1 MHRKRLSLTIA
12 AICATVLL
20 SISFTANAVSSGS
33 ISGKTTAAGTGTAI
47 QGMYVEAMPVDATGN
62 FDPAR
67 SGTYKTFT
75 DSAGAYAIGGLPA
88 GGYKVIINAAL
99 AQNDDARQYI
109 FQLYNGKPTWDTA
122 NVVGVE
128 GGVATNNIDVSM
140 YVGGRVTGRVTGA
153 PAATVFAI
161 PVLNSGLLDVNRYM
175 RQASIDASGNYTVI
189 GLASGYYKVQA
200 YQIGYMDAYYNSKT
214 TFETADKIFVG
225 APNTVPGIDFTMVVG
240 ESGGGP
246 GGGAGAD
253 GPVGGGTGGGAGGG
267 GGGGAEP
274 GGKPPTPTGL
284 KASYK
289 EGKVTLTWNPVTAT
303 GLTGYNIYRAEDV
316 KAAGAKLNS
325 GDVGAATYVDGT
337 VEGLKTYYYYVTAA
351 AGGSLESDPS
361 VRVALVIDELL
372 EPVLFK
378 DVGREHWAYAFIGRL
393 AAMKIVGGYSD
404 GTFRPGNSVTRAEF
418 AKMIVVASGW
428 TPATPASPS
437 FKDVPASHWAYSYIE
452 TAKARGVIGGYPGG
466 VFKPGNNIKRAEICA
481 MVVRS
486 QTYPVDKSGTGF
498 TDIDASHWAYEM
510 VMTAKNK
517 GIVGGYPG
525 GVFKPDG
532 LASRAEASKMIYSV
546 IQ

>member
-1 MHRKRLSLTIA
+1 MYRKTLMLIIA
-12 AICATVLL
+12 LICATVLL
-20 SISFTANAVSSGS
+20 FIPFTANAGSNGS
-33 ISGKTTAAGTGTAI
+33 ISGKASAAGTGTAI
-47 QGMYVEAMPVDATGN
+47 QGMYVEAMPVDSSGN

-75 DSAGAYAIGGLPA
+75 SSAGAYTIGGLPP
-88 GGYKVIINAAL
+88 GSYKVIINAAL
-99 AQNDDARQYI
+99 AQNDNARQYI
-109 FQLYNGKPTWDTA
+109 FQLYNGKPTWDA
-122 NVVGVE
+122 ADIVE
-128 GGVATNNIDVSM
+128 VEDGVATNNVDVSM

-161 PVLNSGLLDVNRYM
+161 PVLNSGLLDINRYM
-175 RQASIDASGNYTVI
+175 RQASIDASGNYTVV

-200 YQIGYMDAYYNSKT
+200 YQIGYADVYYNNKT
-214 TFETADKIFVG
+214 AFETADKVFVG

-246 GGGAGAD
+246 GGGAGED
-253 GPVGGGTGGGAGGG
+253 GPVGGGGAGGG
-267 GGGGAEP
+267 GGGGGGGADP
-274 GGKPPTPTGL
+274 GDKPPAPTGL

-289 EGKVTLTWNPVTAT
+289 EGKVTLTWNSVTAT
-303 GLTGYNIYRAEDV
+303 GLTGYNIYRAEDI
-316 KAAGAKLNS
+316 KAAGAKLNPS
-325 GDVGAATYVDGT
+325 VAAAATYVDGT
-337 VEGLKTYYYYVTAA
+337 VEGLKTYYYYVTAV

-361 VRVALVIDELL
+361 ARVELVIDELL
-372 EPVLFK
+372 EPVTFK
-378 DVGREHWAYAFIGRL
+378 DVGREHWAYTFIGRL
-393 AAMKIVGGYSD
+393 AALKIVSGYSD

-428 TPATPASPS
+428 PLAAPASPS
-437 FKDVPASHWAYSYIE
+437 FKDVPASHWAYAYIE
-452 TAKARGVIGGYPGG
+452 TAKEHGVISGYPGG
-466 VFKPGNNIKRAEICA
+466 VFKPSNNIKRAEICA

-486 QTYPVDKSGTGF
+486 QAYPVDKSGTAF
-498 TDIDASHWAYEM
+498 SDINSSHWAYEM

-517 GIVGGYPG
+517 SIVGGYPG